1 MKSEDLVSI
10 ITSLGKSHSELIAMG
25 IVPNVLPSELFP
37 GSETIYFE
45 LQDGVSMSFSP
56 EGLVFI
62 KLFLTL
68 RKSVPSAV
76 EYSGELPGR
85 LVMEMN
91 QEWVRNVF
99 GTPKSTHGPV
109 KLPQPIGLTG
119 GWDIY
124 PFDTSLLPGVD
135 LVFKYTG
142 DGWVKH
148 LVFELAA

>member
-1 MKSEDLVSI
+1 M
-10 ITSLGKSHSELIAMG
+10 
-25 IVPNVLPSELFP
+25 
-37 GSETIYFE
+37 
-45 LQDGVSMSFSP
+45 
-56 EGLVFI
+56 
-62 KLFLTL
+62 
-68 RKSVPSAV
+68 PSAV

-85 LVMEMN
+85 LVTEMN
-91 QEWVRNVF
+91 QEWVRNEF